1 MADENESFTS
11 IPVHMELRL
20 HQLTRPNPGNL
31 LSRLLLWIC
40 ICVPALQSDGWLVC
54 AHRNHDNTLS

>member
-20 HQLTRPNPGNL
+20 HQLTRPNPGNH
-31 LSRLLLWIC
+31 LSRFASLDMHL
-40 ICVPALQSDGWLVC
+40 C
-54 AHRNHDNTLS
+54 ASLTK